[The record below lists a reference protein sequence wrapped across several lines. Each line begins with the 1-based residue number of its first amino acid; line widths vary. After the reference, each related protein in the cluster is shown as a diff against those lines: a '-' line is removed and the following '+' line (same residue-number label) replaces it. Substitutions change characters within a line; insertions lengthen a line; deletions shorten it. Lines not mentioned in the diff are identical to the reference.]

1 MTMNVL
7 GYAAPS
13 AKAKLEPYRFE
24 RRDIRNDDVLLIFFI
39 VVFVILICIMSKMTG
54 MLVFFH

>member
-7 GYAAPS
+7 GYAASS

-24 RRDIRNDDVLLIFFI
+24 RRDIRPGDVVIDILYCGVCHTDLHYIQNDW
-39 VVFVILICIMSKMTG
+39 G
-54 MLVFFH
+54 